1 MLEMKYCGKL
11 MRASLSLCFLLTAVC
26 CSTSVKGQL
35 LESLTS
41 DEGYANYVPNSGFE
55 ETKREYCVW
64 NQKGRAYME
73 DVLPWDSPTE
83 ATPDILSLRLK
94 PTCWANPRKHSD
106 GKQGPRKGENMAG
119 IKTYGKGGTDTFWH
133 EYLMVPLDSALV
145 PGQRYYAEMFVNRAV
160 ASGTASN
167 NIGMVFSDTAV
178 ITRDRMPLF
187 ITPQINSDKVVKSR
201 WNMWTK
207 ISGVFE
213 VDSEKNYL
221 LIGNFYHDNVTN
233 VEVFPEGERGAY
245 YYIDDVMVRRAK
257 PTEALTPKPRISESP
272 APKRILPKTEIVT
285 TKEVKLDSID
295 FKVGNTIKLDN
306 IFFEFDKATLLPE
319 SKAELEKLLHIL
331 DDYPFLTIEISGHTD
346 NVGTDEY
353 NRKLSESR
361 AKSVV
366 DYLLEAKVEP
376 TRLSYKGFGSK
387 QPITTNDTEDGRAQN
402 RRVQFTILSN

>member
-1 MLEMKYCGKL
+1 MLARQSVL
-11 MRASLSLCFLLTAVC
+11 FLFLSMVC
-26 CSTSVKGQL
+26 NSSGSAQL
-35 LESLTS
+35 FESFVT
-41 DEGYANYVPNSGFE
+41 DDGYTNYVPNPGFE

-73 DVLPWDSPTE
+73 DVLHWDSPTE

-133 EYLMVPLDSALV
+133 EYLMVPLDSALL
-145 PGQRYYAEMFVNRAV
+145 PGQRYYAEMYVNRAV

-167 NIGMVFSDTAV
+167 NIGMVFTDTAV

-213 VDSEKNYL
+213 VDSEKNFL
-221 LIGNFYHDNVTN
+221 LIGNFYHDDVTN
-233 VEVFPEGERGAY
+233 IEVFPEGERGAY

-257 PTEALTPKPRISESP
+257 PTESLTPKPRLSEAP
-272 APKRILPKTEIVT
+272 APKRILEKAEIVT
-285 TKEVKLDSID
+285 TKEIKLDSID
-295 FKVGNTIKLDN
+295 FKVGNTIKLEN
-306 IFFEFDKATLLPE
+306 IFFEFDKATLLAE

-331 DDYPFLTIEISGHTD
+331 TDYPFLTIEISGHTD
-346 NVGTDEY
+346 NIGTDEY
-353 NRKLSESR
+353 NRKLSEAR

-366 DYLLEAKVEP
+366 DYLLEAKIEP
-376 TRLSYKGFGSK
+376 TRLSYRGFGSR
-387 QPITTNDTEDGRAQN
+387 QPITTNETEEGRAQN